1 MNSKKQIGP
10 IIFLL
15 LVSSFFTNI
24 TAQNLDVRGNSFYYP
39 HNIGSIKYLHTIG
52 VKSANLPE
60 DIVESDD
67 NFRAPLIV
75 YDFKFGL
82 LNNLSLD
89 GGIETN
95 FITVQFSLGPKWSH
109 EFGKFTLSVG
119 GDAAYFVGALNQFDF
134 KTEVNGWLAYPN
146 LTIGYQFPRFS
157 VSLKSEM
164 ILALDQTARTGE
176 IEVSS
181 SIRTLSG
188 FSVAAYLEQPLW
200 KNNFFVIG
208 LKANF
213 TKFYYPIW
221 ATFST
226 FDRLF
231 FIPEAIFG
239 FNL

>member
-1 MNSKKQIGP
+1 MNSNKQIWL
-10 IIFLL
+10 IFFLL
-15 LVSSFFTNI
+15 LASSFFAKI
-24 TAQNLDVRGNSFYYP
+24 AAQNSEIKSNSFYYP

-67 NFRAPLIV
+67 NFRAPLIF

-82 LNNLSLD
+82 LNNFSFD

-95 FITVQFSLGPKWSH
+95 FITVQFSMGPKWSY
-109 EFGKFTLSVG
+109 EFGKLTLSVG
-119 GDAAYFVGALNQFDF
+119 GDAAYYVGALNQFDF
-134 KTEVNGWLAYPN
+134 KTEINGWLAYPN
-146 LTIGYQFPRFS
+146 ITIGYAFPRFS
-157 VSLKSEM
+157 VSLESEL
-164 ILALDQTARTGE
+164 ILALDQTAKTGE

-181 SIRTLSG
+181 SMRTLSG
-188 FSVAAYLEQPLW
+188 FSVAAYIEQPLW

-231 FIPEAIFG
+231 FIPEAIFS